1 MPTNATIDEILAT
14 TKTIDDLYILIHKQ
28 NLILEDIKTFLSI
41 LIYISI
47 LIFAFFI
54 CKAIIYL
61 FYDFLNKCIGY
72 NGADNSLNG
81 YDTPHY
87 IDILKRK

>member
-14 TKTIDDLYILIHKQ
+14 TKTIDDLYLLMYKQ
-28 NLILEDIKTFLSI
+28 NIILGEIKTFLSA
-41 LIYISI
+41 LIYIII
-47 LIFAFFI
+47 LLFAFFI

-81 YDTPHY
+81 SDTSY
-87 IDILKRK
+87 YLIFKKRQ

>member
-14 TKTIDDLYILIHKQ
+14 TKTIDDLYLLMYKQ
-28 NLILEDIKTFLSI
+28 NIILGEIKTFLSA
-41 LIYISI
+41 LIYIII
-47 LIFAFFI
+47 LLFAFFI
-54 CKAIIYL
+54 CKSIIYL

-72 NGADNSLNG
+72 NGSDNSLNG

>member
-1 MPTNATIDEILAT
+1 MPTNATIDEILST
-14 TKTIDDLYILIHKQ
+14 TKTIDDLYLLMYKQ
-28 NLILEDIKTFLSI
+28 NIIILL
-41 LIYISI
+41 
-47 LIFAFFI
+47 FAFFI

-72 NGADNSLNG
+72 NGSDNSLNG